1 MLLAP
6 NYKIESECI
15 AKVLIKSKAVQKNI
29 TNKNMNFNFQ
39 NKIILAVLLVVFQ
52 LSFGQKKEETIGS
65 EVVNVVKPYTPSI
78 SDAFKIQETP
88 NLDDDGNAKKETIR
102 YSIFSFPVASTFTPS
117 KGKAEGVDKSK
128 KEKLFNNY
136 ATLGFGN
143 YRVFNGELFVNQEL
157 NNSDYVAGVFRHLS
171 SQGGISAVELDDR
184 FYDTSLGLTYGANYN
199 NMSWNFDLGFQNQIY
214 NWYGL
219 PQDFGNTLTPSN
231 RSNLLYGINPQ
242 HNYNTLSAGAKVEFN
257 DGILKEATTKFSRF
271 TDSFKSAE
279 NRFYIKPSLQ
289 FNVMDQFIKTN
300 VIVDYVGGS
309 FEKNYQNTNTEA
321 IKYGYT
327 NLGLAPSFVVLK
339 DDWTLNLGASVF
351 YSMDNQNSSNK
362 LYVYPNINASYKVV
376 GDLMIFY
383 AGAEGSL
390 EQNSYQDF
398 VNQNAFLSPTLNVAP
413 TDKQYDVFAGLKGK
427 LASNVSYNIK
437 GSYGLEKNRALF
449 KSNDYTEN
457 STNQDYAFG
466 NSMQVVYDEMKTL
479 RFSGDLKASFSDAVT
494 FGIGGVFSDY
504 TNAFQAEAWNLPT
517 IQLNSS
523 IDVIITEKWYAGAT
537 VFYVGD
543 RKDLKINN
551 DIVYIVPPSPVTLKS
566 YFDANAHV
574 GYKYN
579 SQLTGFVRANN
590 IANQGYQKWLN
601 YPVQAFQI
609 VLGAN
614 YKFDF

>member
-1 MLLAP
+1 
-6 NYKIESECI
+6 
-15 AKVLIKSKAVQKNI
+15 
-29 TNKNMNFNFQ
+29 MNFNFQ
-39 NKIILAVLLVVFQ
+39 NKIILALLLIAFQ
-52 LSFGQKKEETIGS
+52 LSFAQKKEETIGS

-78 SDAFKIQETP
+78 SDAFKIKETP
-88 NLDDDGNAKKETIR
+88 NLDDDGNAKKETIK
-102 YSIFSFPVASTFTPS
+102 YTIFSFPVASTFTPS
-117 KGKAEGVDKSK
+117 KGKAEGVDKTK
-128 KEKLFNNY
+128 QARLFNNY

-157 NNSDYVAGVFRHLS
+157 NNNDYVAGVFRHLS
-171 SQGGISAVELDDR
+171 SQGGISGVELDDR

-199 NMSWNFDLGFQNQIY
+199 DMSWNFDLGYQNQIY

-219 PQDFGNTLTPSN
+219 PESFGNTLTPSD
-231 RSNLLYGINPQ
+231 RSALLYGIDPQ
-242 HNYNTLSAGAKVEFN
+242 HSYNTLSAAAKIEFN
-257 DGILKEATTKFSRF
+257 EGLLKEATTKFSHF
-271 TDSFKSAE
+271 ADNFGSAE

-300 VIVDYVGGS
+300 IIVDYVGGT
-309 FEKNYQNTNTEA
+309 FEKNYQNNNVQPL
-321 IKYGYT
+321 KYGYT
-327 NLGLAPSFVVLK
+327 NFGIAPSFMVLK
-339 DDWTLNLGASVF
+339 NDWTLNVGASIF

-362 LYVYPNINASYKVV
+362 LYFYPNINASYKVV

-390 EQNSYQDF
+390 AQNSYQDF
-398 VNQNAFLSPTLNVAP
+398 VNENAFLSPTLNITP
-413 TDKQYDVFAGLKGK
+413 TDKQYDIFAGLKGK

-437 GSYGLEKNRALF
+437 GSYELEKNKALF
-449 KSNDYTEN
+449 KSNNYTEN
-457 STNQDYAFG
+457 SSNQDYGFG
-466 NSMQVVYDEMKTL
+466 NSMQVVYDDMKTL
-479 RFSGDLKASFSDAVT
+479 RFSGDLKANFSDDVT
-494 FGIGGVFSDY
+494 FGIGGVFSTY
-504 TNAFQAEAWNLPT
+504 TNTFQQEAWNLPT
-517 IQLNSS
+517 VKLNSS
-523 IDVIITEKWYAGAT
+523 LDVIITEKWYAGAT

-551 DIVYIVPPSPVTLKS
+551 DIVYIVQPAAVTLKS